1 MDRHDRPD
9 VSAVVA
15 RQCGPEGKSWS
26 MPAADAAD
34 AQPIANRLMATDERH
49 REMTDA
55 TAASDPADYQ
65 WLRRK

>member
-1 MDRHDRPD
+1 
-9 VSAVVA
+9 
-15 RQCGPEGKSWS
+15 